1 MSDTTD
7 NPAAAL
13 SPKMRELAEQ
23 NVAQAKKAYEQYTA
37 SAERMFNTM
46 ADAARLAWS
55 GSRDFNQ
62 RMVAFADVNAKA
74 GFDYAERFVKAKD
87 AGEASA
93 LQQEYLRQAAD
104 RLGQQMR
111 ELNEIA
117 TKAAKESFEA
127 AKPKP

>member
-1 MSDTTD
+1 MSDTTG
-7 NPAAAL
+7 NPAPAV

-46 ADAARLAWS
+46 ADAARLAWA

-74 GFDYAERFVKAKD
+74 GFDYAERLVKAKD
-87 AGEASA
+87 ASEASA
-93 LQQEYLRQAAD
+93 LQQDYLRQAAD